1 MTFPD
6 IQVLRSAALKGAIP
20 LERRMALLLKLRAS
34 LQKNSAR
41 ISAALQRDLGKG
53 SFEAWTTE
61 VGFLLSEISYFAKEL
76 PHLVATE
83 KVSTP
88 LTMQP
93 GKSFIQKEPFGV
105 VLVLAPWNYPV
116 QLAFSPMIGAIAAG
130 NRVVVKPSEIS
141 MASSAV
147 IAEIVDEVFAPDEVR
162 TIQGGVEETTA
173 LLRERFDYIFFTGS
187 TAVGK
192 VVMKA
197 AAEHLTPVT
206 LELGG
211 KSPCL
216 VDASASIAQAARRIA
231 WGKWM
236 NAGQTCVAP
245 DYVLVPRHQEAI
257 FINEL
262 RISIE
267 QFYGANPELSPDYGR
282 IVSTRHHERLM
293 SLIANATVAIG
304 GQHDEAK
311 RYLAPTV
318 VHKIDATH
326 PLMQEEIF
334 GPILVVMPYD
344 DFDAAIQFIKQR
356 PKPLA
361 FYFFGQDSQREAQ
374 AMTQI
379 SFGGGCVNDTVI
391 HLANGKLPFGGVG
404 ESGMGAYHG
413 DLSFS
418 TFTHRKAVFKQSTL
432 VDVPVRYPPYKG
444 KEGLVK
450 FLMD

>member
-1 MTFPD
+1 MNFPEL
-6 IQVLRSAALKGAIP
+6 QVLRSAALKGAIP

-34 LQKNSAR
+34 LQAHTDR
-41 ISAALQRDLGKG
+41 ICAALKADLGKG

-116 QLAFSPMIGAIAAG
+116 QLAFSPLIGAIAAG

-141 MASSAV
+141 SACSAI
-147 IAEIVDEVFAPDEVR
+147 IAAIVDEVFAPDEVR
-162 TIQGGVEETTA
+162 TVQGGVAETTA
-173 LLRERFDYIFFTGS
+173 LLTERFDYIFFTGS

-245 DYVLVPRHQEAI
+245 DYVLVPRQQEAA
-257 FINEL
+257 FIAEL
-262 RISIE
+262 KAAIE
-267 QFYGANPELSPDYGR
+267 QFYGADPAQSPDYGR
-282 IVSTRHHERLM
+282 IVSARHHARLVGLM
-293 SLIANATVAIG
+293 ANATVAIG
-304 GQHDEAK
+304 GQHDEGK

-318 VHKIDATH
+318 VHKLDASH

-334 GPILVVMPYD
+334 GPILVVLPYD
-344 DFDAAIQFIKQR
+344 DFELAIQFIKQR

-374 AMTQI
+374 AMTQV

-418 TFTHRKAVFKQSTL
+418 TFTHRKSVFKQSTL
-432 VDVPVRYPPYKG
+432 IDVPVRYPPYKG